1 MRPTYIQ
8 EVKHINEAIMFF
20 ACLGYQV
27 DATFHSKHN
36 SMEVSIFFN
45 DIDLK
50 DDIKRNLQ
58 RYEDEN
64 DEIVFR
70 THSYGNNSEF
80 YTIRLIK
87 FAS

>member
-8 EVKHINEAIMFF
+8 EVKHINEAAMFF
-20 ACLGYQV
+20 AILGYQV
-27 DATFHSKHN
+27 ETTFHSKYN
-36 SMEVSIFFN
+36 TIEVCVFFN
-45 DIDLK
+45 NIDLK
-50 DDIKRNLQ
+50 DDIIRNLQ

-70 THSYGNNSEF
+70 KFSYGKNSEF
-80 YTIRLIK
+80 YTLRLIK